1 MSNKPLSDLERI
13 KTESNYLRGTLVE
26 SLADPITG
34 ALAPDDQQLIKFH
47 GAYQQTDRDF
57 DEERRRQKLEPLIS
71 FMIRVRVPSGVLT
84 PKQWLDLDELTE
96 KHCKP
101 TLKLTTRQAVE
112 LHGVVKRKMKTAMQG
127 IHATLLDSLA
137 GCGDVNRNVM
147 TSANPWES
155 PVHQLVFDD
164 ALKIHKEFTPKTT
177 AYHEIWLDDELVVGG
192 EQKEDHE
199 PLYGKTYL
207 PRKFKVA
214 IAIPPR
220 NDVDVFANDLGFIA
234 IIENG
239 ELVGYNLLAGGGM
252 GSTFGMETTYPRLAN
267 VIGFVKKEDIVEAAK
282 AVLIFQRDHGN
293 RSERKFSRLKYTID
307 KFGLDYFNEQIKD
320 ALGDRL
326 TEARP
331 FKFDSNGDK
340 LGWSKGY
347 NGKWYFTLF
356 IQGGKVRDDK
366 HLQLKT
372 GLREI
377 ASVLKGNFIL
387 TGNQNL
393 VIGDIDEQDK
403 AGIDALLG
411 KWNLVKPLSGLR
423 RNNIACVALPVCT
436 MAFAEAER
444 YAPSLIDKL
453 EKVLEKYNLLDEDIL
468 FRMTGCPN
476 GCGRPFLGEIGLVGK
491 SPGKY
496 NLYLGAGF
504 TGERLNKL
512 YAELVEEHEVIGLLT
527 PIFERFSKERL
538 EGERFGDF
546 VIRKGYVQATTSGL
560 DFHQNI
566 KLAKF
571 HDIKPVLPKKK
582 QTLDSILFVKK
593 EKKKKKK

>member
-1 MSNKPLSDLERI
+1 MSNQPLSDLERI
-13 KTESNYLRGTLVE
+13 KTESNYLRGTIVE

-47 GAYQQTDRDF
+47 GAYQQTDRDL
-57 DEERRRQKLEPLIS
+57 DEERRHQKLEPLIS
-71 FMIRVRVPSGVLT
+71 FMIRVRVPAGVVT
-84 PKQWLDLDELTE
+84 PRQWLDLDALTE

-101 TLKLTTRQAVE
+101 TLKLTTRQAIE

-155 PVHQLVFDD
+155 EVHQLVFAD
-164 ALKIHKEFTPKTT
+164 ALKIHKEFTPQTT
-177 AYHEIWLDDELVVGG
+177 AYHEIWLDDELVAGG
-192 EQKEDHE
+192 EKKEDNE
-199 PLYGKTYL
+199 PLYDKTYL

-234 IIENG
+234 IVENG
-239 ELVGYNLLAGGGM
+239 KLVGYNLLAGGGM
-252 GSTFGMETTYPRLAN
+252 GSTFGMDTTYPRLGN
-267 VIGFVKKEDIVEAAK
+267 VIGFIKPEDIVEAAK
-282 AVLIFQRDHGN
+282 AVLIFQRDNGN

-307 KFGLDYFNEQIKD
+307 RLGVDFFKMYIKK
-320 ALGDRL
+320 ALGDKL

-340 LGWSKGY
+340 LGWSKGF
-347 NGKWYFTLF
+347 NDKWYFTLF
-356 IQGGKVRDDK
+356 IQGGKVKDDK

-372 GLREI
+372 ALREI
-377 ASVLKGNFIL
+377 ATVLKGNFIL

-393 VIGDIDEQDK
+393 VIGDIEEGDK
-403 AGIDALLG
+403 PEIEALLE
-411 KWNLVKPLSGLR
+411 KWKLSTPLSGLR
-423 RNNIACVALPVCT
+423 RNNLACVALPVCT

-444 YAPSLIDKL
+444 YAPSFIEKL
-453 EKVLEKYNLLDEDIL
+453 EKVLEKYNLLDEEIL

-476 GCGRPFLGEIGLVGK
+476 GCARPFLGEIALIGK

-512 YAELVEEHEVIGLLT
+512 YAELVEEHEAIGLLT
-527 PIFERFSKERL
+527 PILERFYKERL
-538 EGERFGDF
+538 EDERFGDF
-546 VIRKGYVQATTSGL
+546 VIRKGYVQATTEGK
-560 DFHQNI
+560 DFHQNV
-566 KLAKF
+566 KLVKF
-571 HDIKPVLPKKK
+571 HDVKPILPKKK
-582 QTLDSILFVKK
+582 TTLNSVLFVKK
-593 EKKKKKK
+593 DKKKKK